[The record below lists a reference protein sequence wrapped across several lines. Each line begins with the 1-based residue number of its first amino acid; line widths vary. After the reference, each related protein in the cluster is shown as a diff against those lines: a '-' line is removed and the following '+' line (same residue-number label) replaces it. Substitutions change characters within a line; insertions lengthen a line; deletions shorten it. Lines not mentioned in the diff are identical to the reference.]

1 MFNSYCLYL
10 RILTLLCTW
19 LMNTPII
26 VYEMLVVCQ
35 IVQNIHRG
43 EILRFV

>member
-1 MFNSYCLYL
+1 
-10 RILTLLCTW
+10 
-19 LMNTPII
+19 MNTPII

-43 EILRFV
+43 EILRFVWPIH